1 MLPSLDENTRRYYLD
16 AMGIQCWQAL
26 DFKRPDDAQHV
37 DKDAAAEHAVGE
49 AVISERVVAESAET
63 YINKQSRDA
72 ELITW
77 PQIDSNIQHC
87 EQCQLHKTRKQAIIG
102 RGNQSAELMF
112 ILLSPSTDDDK
123 AGVLCSG
130 ESEALLTKML
140 GAINIPINDV
150 YLSSLLKCSV
160 PLNHTVSGKEIQ
172 LCNSYLKQ
180 QIQLVKP
187 KLLVVLGETTIQCLL
202 QKSLSLDDYRAMNDA
217 LTIETMNNK
226 AADNE
231 SRQQFDSIPLFVSYS
246 PQELILHPENKRK
259 AWSDLQL
266 LQSVI

>member
-1 MLPSLDENTRRYYLD
+1 MAKGMPPSLDENTRRYYLD

-26 DFKRPDDAQHV
+26 DFKRPEDAQHV
-37 DKDAAAEHAVGE
+37 DKDAAPEHAIGE
-49 AVISERVVAESAET
+49 YAET

-77 PQIDSNIQHC
+77 PQVDSKIQHC
-87 EQCQLHKTRKQAIIG
+87 EQCQLHKTRKQAVTG

-130 ESEALLTKML
+130 EAEVLLTKML
-140 GAINIPINDV
+140 AAINIPINDV

-160 PLNHTVSGKEIQ
+160 PLNHTVSRKEIQ
-172 LCNSYLKQ
+172 VCNNYLKQ

-187 KLLVVLGETTIQCLL
+187 KLLVVLGETAIQCLL
-202 QKSLSLDDYRAMNDA
+202 QKNLSLDDHRAMNDTV
-217 LTIETMNNK
+217 TIEAMNK

-231 SRQQFDSIPLFVSYS
+231 PRHQFDSIPLFVSYS
-246 PQELILHPENKRK
+246 PQELIHHPENKRK
-259 AWSDLQL
+259 AWSDLQR
-266 LQSVI
+266 LQVIIADNNCRA